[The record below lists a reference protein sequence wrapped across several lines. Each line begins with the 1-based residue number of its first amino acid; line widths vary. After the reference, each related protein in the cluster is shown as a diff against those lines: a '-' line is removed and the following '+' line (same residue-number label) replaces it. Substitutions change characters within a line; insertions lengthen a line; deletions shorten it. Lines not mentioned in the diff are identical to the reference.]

1 MKKGKPLFVS
11 GQGDLAEPG
20 VEFCIIHKLLQLQ
33 KFIIDAVVLYGS
45 RAKGNFK
52 PGSDI
57 DLPSNQYKLTDST
70 LRALHIIPVFWY

>member
-1 MKKGKPLFVS
+1 M
-11 GQGDLAEPG
+11 
-20 VEFCIIHKLLQLQ
+20 Q